1 MPIYELKFTNGSF
14 EYRPGRSPKDA
25 VQKIKEYAEQEYT
38 NTKTEEEQNKE
49 KREEVRTFDNVH
61 DKPDISYEENKIVHH
76 LKFMIFWN
84 FDREY
89 YIKNGG

>member
-1 MPIYELKFTNGSF
+1 MRKLGIPTVIACIIQQAILQQSMPIYELKFTNGSF

-49 KREEVRTFDNVH
+49 KREEV
-61 DKPDISYEENKIVHH
+61 
-76 LKFMIFWN
+76 
-84 FDREY
+84 
-89 YIKNGG
+89 IKE

>member
-49 KREEVRTFDNVH
+49 KREELPV
-61 DKPDISYEENKIVHH
+61 
-76 LKFMIFWN
+76 
-84 FDREY
+84 
-89 YIKNGG
+89 

>member
-1 MPIYELKFTNGSF
+1 MKKLQKNFKSSYNTVEVFAACDCGCGS
-14 EYRPGRSPKDA
+14 
-25 VQKIKEYAEQEYT
+25 QC
-38 NTKTEEEQNKE
+38 
-49 KREEVRTFDNVH
+49 NVH

>member
-38 NTKTEEEQNKE
+38 NTKRKKNRIKKKE
-49 KREEVRTFDNVH
+49 RR
-61 DKPDISYEENKIVHH
+61 
-76 LKFMIFWN
+76 L
-84 FDREY
+84 
-89 YIKNGG
+89 